1 MKKFKIIYTIV
12 FSMFLGITISAC
24 NDQLDINPD
33 TVLLPEEAIT
43 NESELQ
49 ELLVSCYD
57 ALANQYDGNI
67 QIYSD
72 LLSDDLAKP
81 FNDGLGFRNEVWD
94 RNTNIFNSDVGNLW
108 RELYLPIMRVNAI
121 EDNFER
127 LGIPEATRLRMRAEG
142 KFIRALCHFE
152 LLRLWA
158 QPYGYT
164 PDNSHLGIVLRD
176 KTDYQPKARST
187 VAECYNFIIDDLNYA
202 VANLPASNTIFAD
215 KDAARALLAMVYFQM
230 NRHSDALPLLNTVI
244 DGGRFA
250 LSDSIDRYYPNPT
263 SSFVVNPEVIFGF
276 VTIGSNDNRADD
288 LVGSYRND
296 LGTPSL
302 GVRKEL
308 YDLINSDTTDIRS
321 RLVGV
326 VNAGQANE
334 YYVCNKF
341 NNEYFASPCLTLT
354 QLLLT
359 RAEAA
364 AETNDLATASSDIN
378 KIIARAYPGN
388 ANKLTTPALGV
399 ASLLTVIRDERR
411 KELFCEGDRTQS
423 LKRIGAF
430 GLSSQL
436 PVNGLTIRNAPWNCP
451 GMALQFPAVERSNL
465 FIMNETGGCN

>member
-1 MKKFKIIYTIV
+1 MKKFNMKYSIFALVFLV
-12 FSMFLGITISAC
+12 FSVSSC

-43 NESELQ
+43 TEAELQ

-67 QIYSD
+67 QIYND

-81 FNDGLGFRNEVWD
+81 FNDGAGYRNEVWD

-121 EDNFER
+121 EDNFDR
-127 LGIPEATRLRMRAEG
+127 LNISEATRSRMRAEG

-152 LLRLWA
+152 LVKLWA

-164 PDNSHLGIVLRD
+164 PDNSHLGIVIRD
-176 KTDYQPKARST
+176 KTDYKPKARST

-202 VANLPASNTIFAD
+202 IQNLPATNTYFAD

-230 NRHSDALPLLNTVI
+230 NKHSDAIPLLNTVI
-244 DGGRFA
+244 DGGRFT

-263 SSFVVNPEVIFGF
+263 SSFITNPEVVFGF

-296 LGTPSL
+296 QGTPSL
-302 GVRKEL
+302 GIRKEL
-308 YDLINSDTTDIRS
+308 YDFIKSDTTDIRAK
-321 RLVGV
+321 LVSV
-326 VNAGQANE
+326 FNEGQANE
-334 YYVCNKF
+334 YYTCNKF

-364 AETNDLATASSDIN
+364 AETNDLTTASNDIN
-378 KIIARAYPGN
+378 RIIARAYPGN
-388 ANKLTTPALGV
+388 NNKLTNPAIGT
-399 ASLLTVIRDERR
+399 ASLLTVIREERR
-411 KELFCEGDRTQS
+411 KELFCEGDRIQS
-423 LKRIGAF
+423 LKRIGAYGF
-430 GLSSQL
+430 TSQL

-451 GMALQFPAVERSNL
+451 GMVLQFPAVERSNL